1 MANKSPAV
9 TKNYTPQQIAFA
21 LRYYLPTSDTYSN
34 AYQSARAVGYSEKYS
49 RNITDKDVDWL
60 KEILGDI
67 VGKPTDK
74 KNLVSKAKKV
84 LSESLD
90 GRDKRLAQD
99 TAKFI
104 AKTTPEFSDKVD
116 VTSGGEKVN
125 VALVRFADDD
135 KRNSPSEAI

>member
-1 MANKSPAV
+1 MAKSPAV
-9 TKNYTPQQIAFA
+9 TKNYTPQQVDFA
-21 LRYYLPTSDTYSN
+21 MRYFIPTSDTYGN
-34 AYQSARAVGYSEKYS
+34 AYASAKAAGYTEQSAK
-49 RNITDKDVDWL
+49 NITAQEFEWFDK
-60 KEILGDI
+60 IQSDI
-67 VGKPTDK
+67 IGSPTDK

-84 LSESLD
+84 LAETLD

-125 VALVRFADDD
+125 IALVRFADGDRD
-135 KRNSPSEAI
+135 TDTST

>member
-1 MANKSPAV
+1 MAKSPAV
-9 TKNYTPQQIAFA
+9 SKNYTPKQVAFA
-21 LRYYLPTSDTYSN
+21 MRYYLPNSDTYGN
-34 AYQSARAVGYSEKYS
+34 AYQSAIDSGYSEGQAK
-49 RNITDKDVDWL
+49 NITSNDYQWL
-60 KEILGDI
+60 EKISMDI
-67 VGKPTDK
+67 YGKATDK

-125 VALVRFADDD
+125 IALVRFADGDD
-135 KRNSPSEAI
+135 RDKTS

>member
-1 MANKSPAV
+1 MAKSPAV
-9 TKNYTPQQIAFA
+9 TKNYTPQQVDFA
-21 LRYYLPTSDTYSN
+21 MRYYLPNSDTYGN
-34 AYQSARAVGYSEKYS
+34 AYQSAINAGYSEGQAK
-49 RNITDKDVDWL
+49 NITSNDYQWL
-60 KEILGDI
+60 EKISMDI
-67 VGKPTDK
+67 YGEATDK

-125 VALVRFADDD
+125 IALVRFADGTE
-135 KRNSPSEAI
+135 RNTDTST

>member
-1 MANKSPAV
+1 MAKSPAV
-9 TKNYTPQQIAFA
+9 TKNYTPQQVDFA
-21 LRYYLPTSDTYSN
+21 MRYYLPNSDTYGN
-34 AYQSARAVGYSEKYS
+34 AYQSAINAGYSEGQAK
-49 RNITDKDVDWL
+49 NITSNDYQWL
-60 KEILGDI
+60 EKISMDI
-67 VGKPTDK
+67 YGEATDK

-104 AKTTPEFSDKVD
+104 AKTTPEFSDKLD

-125 VALVRFADDD
+125 IALVKFADGDTRD
-135 KRNSPSEAI
+135 TDTST

>member
-1 MANKSPAV
+1 MAKSPAV
-9 TKNYTPQQIAFA
+9 TKNYTPQQVDFA
-21 LRYYLPTSDTYSN
+21 MRYYLPNSDTYGN
-34 AYQSARAVGYSEKYS
+34 AYQSAIDAGYSEGQAK
-49 RNITDKDVDWL
+49 NITSNDYQWL
-60 KEILGDI
+60 EKISMDI
-67 VGKPTDK
+67 YGKATDK
-74 KNLVSKAKKV
+74 KNLVYKAKKV

-135 KRNSPSEAI
+135 KRNSPSEAV

>member
-1 MANKSPAV
+1 MAKSPAV
-9 TKNYTPQQIAFA
+9 TKNYTPQQVDFA
-21 LRYYLPTSDTYSN
+21 MRYYLPNSDTYGN
-34 AYQSARAVGYSEKYS
+34 AYQSAIDAGYSEGQAK
-49 RNITDKDVDWL
+49 NITSNDYQWL
-60 KEILGDI
+60 EKISMDI
-67 VGKPTDK
+67 YGEATDK

-104 AKTTPEFSDKVD
+104 AKTTPEFSDKLD

-125 VALVRFADDD
+125 IALVRFEDGDRD
-135 KRNSPSEAI
+135 TDSST

>member
-1 MANKSPAV
+1 MAKSPAV
-9 TKNYTPQQIAFA
+9 SKNYTPKQVAFA
-21 LRYYLPTSDTYSN
+21 MRYYLPNSDTYGN
-34 AYQSARAVGYSEKYS
+34 AYRSAIDSGYSEGQAK
-49 RNITDKDVDWL
+49 NITSNDYQWL
-60 KEILGDI
+60 EKISMDI
-67 VGKPTDK
+67 YGKATDK

-84 LSESLD
+84 LAETLD

-125 VALVRFADDD
+125 VALVRFADGTE
-135 KRNSPSEAI
+135 RNTDTST

>member
-1 MANKSPAV
+1 MATSPAV
-9 TKNYTPQQIAFA
+9 TKNYTPQQIDFA
-21 LRYYLPTSDTYSN
+21 MRYYLPTSDTFSN
-34 AYQSARAVGYSEKYS
+34 AYQSAKAANYSETYAKT
-49 RNITDKDVDWL
+49 ITDADLKWL
-60 KEILGDI
+60 EVIISDI
-67 VGKPTDK
+67 IGKPTDK

>member
-1 MANKSPAV
+1 MAKSPAV
-9 TKNYTPQQIAFA
+9 TKNYTPKQVAFA
-21 LRYYLPTSDTYSN
+21 MRYFIPTSDTYGN
-34 AYQSARAVGYSEKYS
+34 AYASAKAAGYPEISAQNLPAHEFLWFEK
-49 RNITDKDVDWL
+49 IQQ
-60 KEILGDI
+60 DI
-67 VGKPTDK
+67 IGSPTDK
-74 KNLVSKAKKV
+74 NNLVSTAKTV
-84 LSESLD
+84 LSQSLD

-135 KRNSPSEAI
+135 KRNSTSETV

>member
-1 MANKSPAV
+1 MAKSPAV
-9 TKNYTPQQIAFA
+9 SKNYTPKQVAFA
-21 LRYYLPTSDTYSN
+21 MRYYLPNSDTYGN
-34 AYQSARAVGYSEKYS
+34 AYQSAIDSGYSEGQAK
-49 RNITDKDVDWL
+49 NITSNDYQWL
-60 KEILGDI
+60 EKISMDI
-67 VGKPTDK
+67 YGKATDK

-84 LSESLD
+84 LAETLD

-125 VALVRFADDD
+125 VALVRFADGTE
-135 KRNSPSEAI
+135 RNTDTST